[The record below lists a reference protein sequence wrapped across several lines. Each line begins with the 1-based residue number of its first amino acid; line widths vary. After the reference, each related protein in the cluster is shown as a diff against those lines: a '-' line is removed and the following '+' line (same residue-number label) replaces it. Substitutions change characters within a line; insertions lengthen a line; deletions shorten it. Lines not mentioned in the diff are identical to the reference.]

1 MVPRPIYVLRQA
13 GAGLKDFT
21 GVPMAECLLQASIFS
36 VERRRY
42 PLVGGDPVVRD
53 VVVHPGAVV
62 ILPRLTDGSV
72 VMIRQYRH
80 AVERELWELPA
91 GTLEPPEEPADYA
104 RRELKEETGYR
115 AGRIEP
121 FGNFYTSPGILT
133 ERMWAFRAD
142 DLIPGDPS
150 CEVDEKIKVE
160 VVADATLRAMVLDGT
175 IVDGKTLAVLG
186 RYFLRD

>member
-1 MVPRPIYVLRQA
+1 M
-13 GAGLKDFT
+13 GLVRLWRIT
-21 GVPMAECLLQASIFS
+21 GMMMAERLLQASIFT

-42 PLVGGDPVVRD
+42 PRVEGEPVVRD

-91 GTLEPPEEPADYA
+91 GTLEPPEEPADCA
-104 RRELKEETGYR
+104 RRELEEETGYR
-115 AGRIEP
+115 AGRIQP
-121 FGNFYTSPGILT
+121 FGDFYTSPGILT
-133 ERMWAFRAD
+133 ERMWAFQAD

-150 CEVDEKIKVE
+150 CDVDEKIKVE
-160 VVADATLRAMVLDGT
+160 VVAEATLRAMVLDGT

-186 RYFLRD
+186 RYFLHD

>member
-91 GTLEPPEEPADYA
+91 GTLEPPEEPADCA